1 VRKPSV
7 VCAATFLALSAF
19 AAEAPKVR
27 RYYAY
32 PGVEDR
38 FGVIAPWYKG
48 QNGQCDFRVRVAAE
62 TLKRY
67 PWVEKDKCVAPGPHF
82 IFNGQWRIAA
92 DGKISVPPCN
102 DWDNGDLGQRAAYI
116 LSSLV
121 EYYRYS
127 GDAAAIGIITLTADF
142 LLDHCQTPDD
152 HPWPRFLISCPVK
165 GKAYGKCDPR
175 GFIQLDIVAE
185 VGSALLRAYML
196 AGGEGE
202 APAEPRARTGDG
214 SAGASPSRAG
224 GKRWLE
230 AAKHWGDLLAEKRNP
245 DPAKPPWGRYANPED
260 VRWKD
265 TQMTGGVAF
274 LLDFFDLL
282 IRLGHKGKDD
292 AIVKAR
298 DAGRRFLA
306 ETLLPKWTVDDTW
319 GRNYWDWNDPV
330 QAENVTEWVA
340 NYLMDNPDVFPN
352 WRNDVRNILSLFLH
366 RTSVSPASVGGV
378 YSGAWAYPES
388 SSCCGRSLWYGPME
402 LAGTWA
408 KYAALAGS
416 EWAREIA
423 RRQILLATYD
433 AHETGVVE
441 DNIDGG
447 AIVAGAWFKIAHPMA
462 LKHTLA
468 AMAWLPDILG
478 ASREN
483 HIMRTTSVVRQVG
496 YYRGLI
502 GYHAFDAPA
511 PCVDVLRLAFSP
523 QSVEADGKPLSLQK
537 ELSANGYHLKPLG
550 NGDYIVTI
558 RRDGCR
564 QVSIKGDDPQQLAQ
578 HDRLKY
584 EGEWIGEDEGP
595 YFARTQGAS
604 ASLTFTGNQVRLM
617 GRVGPG
623 SGIADVYLDGTKQLA
638 GIDSWCPEFRG
649 EEVLYYKNGL
659 KPGPHTLKV
668 VALGASNP
676 LPKDDKRVWVENVY
690 WSAAEG
696 DSGFGEGGGP
706 KEAQRVVFGYTG
718 RTDLVDS
725 GDNAWRPATEWTIL
739 LGNGA
744 DAVARAW
751 WTAPRAEKIEGTKD
765 PELYRYGAHGRDFT
779 AWFTVGPGTYHA
791 RIKLAETREAEPRLR
806 VMTIE
811 LNGQPVAKH
820 LDIAATAGGL
830 RKATDL
836 VFDNIEPKNGCI
848 ALRFRNRFGG
858 EAIVQAI
865 EIGPGPGGEG
875 AKPICLPPPDAEAGN
890 LLVNPGF
897 EEGVA
902 GVVGSNGSTGGGMGW
917 EYVFRGKKQSYVW
930 GETGFK
936 IHPQWGPPKPRT
948 GKEALR
954 THTDADGHNVVWQ
967 DVEVAPNAKYR
978 ASAWVKAADL
988 HGKGFGTGK
997 ADSAGIII
1005 EELDEKG
1012 KAILTH
1018 PKAALAKPGDYAEVA
1033 TTFTTSP
1040 KTVTIRFIL
1049 DTLIAAKY
1057 DEGHVTYD
1065 DCALERQK

>member
-1 VRKPSV
+1 MRRSHVAVLLLFVPM
-7 VCAATFLALSAF
+7 AGL

-27 RYYAY
+27 RYYAH

-82 IFNGQWRIAA
+82 IFNGHWRIAP

-116 LSSLV
+116 LASLV

-127 GDAAAIGIITLTADF
+127 GDPAAIGIITLTADY

-165 GKAYGKCDPR
+165 GKAYGKADPR

-196 AGGEGE
+196 AGKE
-202 APAEPRARTGDG
+202 
-214 SAGASPSRAG
+214 
-224 GKRWLE
+224 RWLQ

-330 QAENVTEWVA
+330 QAENVTEWVC
-340 NYLMDNPDVFPN
+340 NYMMDNPDVFPN

-388 SSCCGRSLWYGPME
+388 SSCCGRSLCYGRSR

-408 KYAALAGS
+408 KYAALTGS

-447 AIVAGAWFKIAHPMA
+447 QVVAGAWFKIAHPMA

-478 ASREN
+478 PNREN
-483 HIMRTTSVVRQVG
+483 HIMRTTAVVRSVTYG
-496 YYRGLI
+496 KGKVAY
-502 GYHAFDAPA
+502 ATFDAQA
-511 PCVDVLRLAFSP
+511 PCVDVLRLAFVPRQAS
-523 QSVEADGKPLSLQK
+523 ADGKPIAYEHKL
-537 ELSANGYHLKPLG
+537 LKG
-550 NGDYIVTI
+550 GDCIVTI
-558 RRDGCR
+558 RHDGCR
-564 QVSIKGDDPQQLAQ
+564 EVVIEGDEPQQA
-578 HDRLKY
+578 
-584 EGEWIGEDEGP
+584 P
-595 YFARTQGAS
+595 
-604 ASLTFTGNQVRLM
+604 
-617 GRVGPG
+617 
-623 SGIADVYLDGTKQLA
+623 
-638 GIDSWCPEFRG
+638 
-649 EEVLYYKNGL
+649 
-659 KPGPHTLKV
+659 
-668 VALGASNP
+668 
-676 LPKDDKRVWVENVY
+676 
-690 WSAAEG
+690 EG

-718 RTDLVDS
+718 RTDIVDS
-725 GDNAWRPATEWTIL
+725 AGNAWRPATEWTIL

-751 WTAPRAEKIEGTKD
+751 WTKPRAEKIEGTKD

-806 VMTIE
+806 VMNVEI
-811 LNGQPVAKH
+811 NGQPVAKH

-830 RKATDL
+830 RKAADL

-848 ALRFRNRFGG
+848 AIRFRNCFGG

-865 EIGPGPGGEG
+865 EVGPGPGGEG
-875 AKPICLPPPDAEAGN
+875 AKPICLPPPDDAAGN

-897 EEGVA
+897 EEGVT
-902 GVVGSNGSTGGGMGW
+902 GTTGSNGSTGGGLGW
-917 EYVFRGKKQSYVW
+917 SYIFKGKQRSYVW

-954 THTDADGHNVVWQ
+954 THTDGDGHNVVWQ

-978 ASAWVKAADL
+978 ASVWVKAADL

-997 ADSAGIII
+997 GDSAGIII
-1005 EELDEKG
+1005 EELDDKG
-1012 KAILTH
+1012 KVVLQH
-1018 PKAALAKPGDYAEVA
+1018 PKAAVTKPGDYAEVA

-1049 DTLIAAKY
+1049 DTIIAAKY